1 MSRVWYRKDE
11 RGYSYK
17 GDLVACIVKA
27 QKDYDRLNKKTRRIV
42 ARYDEAS
49 DDFEQHVKVLE
60 CAREFIRVAA
70 RELFMSCTT
79 EDVIELTPEEAAA
92 LAKLRAMGVI
102 I

>member
-1 MSRVWYRKDE
+1 MSKTWYRKDE

-27 QKDYDRLNKKTRRIV
+27 KKQYDRLNKKTRRIA

-49 DDFEQHVKVLE
+49 DDFEQHVKALE

-70 RELFMSCTT
+70 RELLMSCTT
-79 EDVIELTPEEAAA
+79 EEAIELTPEEAAA
-92 LAKLRAMGVI
+92 LAKLREMGVTI
-102 I
+102 